1 MKYIIEPCEKLHGSI
16 KINGSKNSALPI
28 MAATLL
34 TAEECEIYD
43 VPPLLDVQNMK
54 EILLSL
60 NAKVVD
66 GDALKITCKKPKN
79 AVLDYNLVSKLRASF
94 LVLGPLLARTGRAR
108 VALPGGCQIGTRP
121 VDLHLKGFA
130 SLGAKITQ
138 GNGFIEAKARRLK
151 GAEIYLDF
159 PSVGATENLIMAA
172 TLAEGE
178 TVIENAAIEPEIIDL
193 ASFLVKLGA
202 EIYGAGTD
210 TVKIM
215 GKEELSGCKH
225 KVIPDRIEA
234 GTFMTAAAITR
245 GKMVLQNVSPE
256 HLKPITAKMRES
268 GAFITEFAD
277 SIEIDASEKIKP
289 SDIKTLPFPG
299 FPTDLQA
306 PFTALLSVSDGTSVV
321 VETIFEN
328 RFMHVPELRRMGA
341 NIKVDGRTA
350 IIEGKK
356 ALNGAR
362 VKATDLR
369 AGASLVLAALVAK
382 DATEVLDCEHIQ
394 RGYHDFHNRLTSMGA
409 CVRIDE

>member
-1 MKYIIEPCEKLHGSI
+1 V
-16 KINGSKNSALPI
+16 
-28 MAATLL
+28 
-34 TAEECEIYD
+34 IYD
-43 VPPLLDVQNMK
+43 IPPLLNVENMR
-54 EILLSL
+54 EILFSL
-60 NAKVVD
+60 GASIESGKNS
-66 GDALKITCKKPKN
+66 LKTYCKKPKN
-79 AVLDYNLVSKLRASF
+79 DVSDYNLVSKLRASF
-94 LVLGPLLARTGRAR
+94 LVLGPLLARTGKAKIS
-108 VALPGGCQIGTRP
+108 LPGGCQIGTRP

-130 SLGAKITQ
+130 RLGAKITQ
-138 GNGFIEAKARRLK
+138 GNGFIEAKARKLV

-178 TVIENAAIEPEIIDL
+178 TIIENVAIEPEIIDL
-193 ASFLVKLGA
+193 CKFLKKMGA

-210 TVKIM
+210 TVKIV
-215 GKEELSGCKH
+215 GKEALGGCRH
-225 KVIPDRIEA
+225 RVIPDRIEA

-245 GKMVLQNVSPE
+245 SKIVLDNVCSE

-268 GAFITEFAD
+268 GISIVENTA
-277 SIEIDASEKIKP
+277 SIEVDAREKIK
-289 SDIKTLPFPG
+289 SADIKTLPFPG

-306 PFTALLSVSDGTSVV
+306 PMTAMLSVSDGTSVV

-328 RFMHVPELRRMGA
+328 RFMHVPELIRMGA
-341 NIKVDGRTA
+341 NIKVDGRMA

-382 DATEVLDCEHIQ
+382 DETEVLDCEHIQ
-394 RGYHDFHNRLTSMGA
+394 RGYYDFNRRLTNLGA
-409 CVRIDE
+409 DVTIEG